1 MKFPTKQWAT
11 KAKEL
16 IPKLKHWTMTPV
28 AMVEPVADPKAW
40 QGVRMRPVQ
49 PQASYQRGDII
60 YFDFGEHA
68 VGHISLDISIV
79 GHEYDS
85 PAYFRILAAEL
96 PYEFEFKPEK
106 WNHWL
111 SMAWMQEEYVK
122 FDKIPKGVEL
132 PRRYAFRYLAIEV
145 LVAPGPVVF
154 NRVELHAESSGGHQ
168 LPAPPAGLTDLEQK
182 IFTVG
187 ARTLR
192 NCMQTVLEDGPKRDR
207 RLWLGDL
214 RLEAMANAVTFREPQ
229 VIERSLYLLASATGK
244 DGICPSDVF
253 EEPDGTQGAQVFE
266 YPFFFAKCLLE
277 HITWYPRRRQI
288 AEELYDFAANQF
300 QIVRKYIDKNHLL
313 TPPKDKW
320 VVIDQN
326 RTLDKTVAVHCTYL
340 FGLEALIE
348 LARKLRKP
356 GIEKLE
362 AELAVMRKAAYDA
375 WFDPATGFFSA
386 YHDAELS
393 NTKPVRSAKDWKGPR
408 YELHDISARKPD
420 AELSVA
426 SQVWA
431 VLGKV
436 VTGKEAK
443 SLMKRTL
450 ATKSLVQP
458 AAPYLQHYVL
468 EACALCGETAGLRK
482 LIREYWG
489 VMVKVGADTFF
500 EVFRPEDP
508 FYSPYQ
514 MTWVN
519 SACHAW
525 SCTPIVYLAK
535 LGNPF
540 PKR

>member
-1 MKFPTKQWAT
+1 MKFPTRQWAA
-11 KAKEL
+11 KALEL
-16 IPKLKHWTMTPV
+16 IPPLKTWMMDPV
-28 AMVEPVADPKAW
+28 AIVEPVADPKAW
-40 QGVRMRPVQ
+40 QGVRMRPLAK
-49 PQASYQRGDII
+49 PQESFKRGEIL
-60 YFDFGEHA
+60 YLDFGEHA

-79 GHEYDS
+79 GHDYDS

-96 PYEFEFKPEK
+96 PFEFEFKPEK

-154 NRVELHAESSGGHQ
+154 NAVRLRAESSGGRH
-168 LPAPPAGLTDLEQK
+168 LPVPPKGLDALEQR

-214 RLEAMANAVTFREPQ
+214 RLEAMANAVTFRQPQ
-229 VIERSLYLLASATGK
+229 VIERSLYLLASAAGR
-244 DGICPSDVF
+244 DGVCPSDVF

-266 YPFFFAKCLLE
+266 YPFFLARCLLE
-277 HITWYPRRRQI
+277 HITWYPKRRRI
-288 AEELYDFAANQF
+288 AEELYDFAAHQF
-300 QIVRKYIDKNHLL
+300 KVVRKYIGKNHLL
-313 TPPKDKW
+313 TPPKNKW

-326 RTLDKTVAVHCTYL
+326 RTLDKTVAVHCVYL
-340 FGLEALIE
+340 FGLEALVE
-348 LARKLRKP
+348 LSKKLGKP
-356 GIEKLE
+356 GVAQFE
-362 AELAVMRKAAYDA
+362 AELASMRKAAYEA
-375 WFDPATGFFSA
+375 WFDPSTGFFVAKPAKEHSA
-386 YHDAELS
+386 A
-393 NTKPVRSAKDWKGPR
+393 KPDVSLKGWKGPR
-408 YELHDISARKPD
+408 YELLAPAKCMPGE
-420 AELSVA
+420 ELSVA

-431 VLGKV
+431 ILGKV
-436 VTGKEAK
+436 VTGQEAK
-443 SLMKRTL
+443 ALMKRTL
-450 ATKSLVQP
+450 ATPSLVQP

-482 LIREYWG
+482 LIRSYWG
-489 VMVKVGADTFF
+489 GMVKVGADTFF

-514 MTWVN
+514 QTWVN

-525 SCTPIVYLAK
+525 SCTPVVFLK
-535 LGNPF
+535 NSD
-540 PKR
+540 

>member
-1 MKFPTKQWAT
+1 MKFPTKQWAA

-16 IPKLKHWTMTPV
+16 IPELKRWWMDPV
-28 AMVEPVADPKAW
+28 AIVEPVKDPKAW
-40 QGVRMRPVQ
+40 QGVRMRNLAKP
-49 PQASYQRGDII
+49 PKSYQRGDIL
-60 YFDFGEHA
+60 YLDFGEHA
-68 VGHISLDISIV
+68 IGHISLDISID

-96 PYEFEFKPEK
+96 PYEFEYKPEK

-154 NRVELHAESSGGHQ
+154 NHVRLHAESSGGHV
-168 LPAPPAGLTDLEQK
+168 LPQPPAGLDALDRH

-214 RLEAMANAVTFREPQ
+214 RLEAMANAVTFRQPQ
-229 VIERSLYLLASATGK
+229 VIERSLYLLAGAAGK

-288 AEELYDFAANQF
+288 AEELYDFAAYQF
-300 QIVRKYIDKNHLL
+300 QVVRKYIDKNHLL
-313 TPPKDKW
+313 LPPKDKW

-326 RTLDKTVAVHCTYL
+326 RTLDKTVAAHCTYL

-348 LARKLRKP
+348 LSRKLRKP
-356 GIEKLE
+356 GVECLE

-375 WFDPATGFFSA
+375 WFDKKTGFFA
-386 YHDAELS
+386 A
-393 NTKPVRSAKDWKGPR
+393 KPG
-408 YELHDISARKPD
+408 

-436 VTGKEAK
+436 VTGAEAK
-443 SLMKRTL
+443 ALMKRTL
-450 ATKSLVQP
+450 ATKTLVQP

-468 EACALCGETAGLRK
+468 EACALCGETSGLRK
-482 LIREYWG
+482 LIRSYWG
-489 VMVKVGADTFF
+489 EMVKVGADTFF

-525 SCTPIVYLAK
+525 SCTPVVYLC
-535 LGNPF
+535 
-540 PKR
+540 R

>member
-1 MKFPTKQWAT
+1 MKFPTRKWAAT
-11 KAKEL
+11 AKEL

-28 AMVEPVADPKAW
+28 AIVEPVADPKAW

-49 PQASYQRGDII
+49 PQASYKRGDII

-79 GHEYDS
+79 DHEYDS

-168 LPAPPAGLTDLEQK
+168 LPAPPAGLTDLEK
-182 IFTVG
+182 RIFTVG

-229 VIERSLYLLASATGK
+229 VIERSLYLLASAAGK

-266 YPFFFAKCLLE
+266 YPFFLARCLLE
-277 HITWYPRRRQI
+277 HITWYPRRKAI
-288 AEELYDFAANQF
+288 AEDLYDFAAHQF
-300 QIVRKYIDKNHLL
+300 QVVRKYIDKNHLL
-313 TPPKDKW
+313 TPPQNKW

-340 FGLEALIE
+340 FGLEALVE
-348 LARKLRKP
+348 LAKRLRKP
-356 GIEKLE
+356 GAEKLE
-362 AELAVMRKAAYDA
+362 AELAMMRKAACQA
-375 WFDPATGFFSA
+375 WFDKKTGFFAS
-386 YHDAELS
+386 
-393 NTKPVRSAKDWKGPR
+393 KPG
-408 YELHDISARKPD
+408 

-443 SLMKRTL
+443 SLMKRIL

-468 EACALCGETAGLRK
+468 EACALCGETNGLRK

-489 VMVKVGADTFF
+489 EMVKVGADTFF

-525 SCTPIVYLAK
+525 SCTPVVYLAK
-535 LGNPF
+535 LGKPS
-540 PKR
+540 PER

>member
-1 MKFPTKQWAT
+1 MKFPTKHWAA
-11 KAKEL
+11 KAREL
-16 IPKLKHWTMTPV
+16 IPPLKTWMMDPV
-28 AMVEPVADPKAW
+28 AIVEPVADAKAW
-40 QGVRMRPVQ
+40 QGVRMRPIAR
-49 PQASYQRGDII
+49 PQESFKRGEIL
-60 YFDFGEHA
+60 YLDFGEHA

-79 GHEYDS
+79 NHDYDS
-85 PAYFRILAAEL
+85 PAYFRIMAAEL

-154 NRVELHAESSGGHQ
+154 NAVRLRAESSGARRLPPPPPQ
-168 LPAPPAGLTDLEQK
+168 LTPLERQ

-214 RLEAMANAVTFREPQ
+214 RLEAMANAVTFRQPQ
-229 VIERSLYLLASATGK
+229 VIERSLYLLASATGR
-244 DGICPSDVF
+244 DGVCPSDVF

-266 YPFFFAKCLLE
+266 YPFFFARCLLE
-277 HITWYPRRRQI
+277 HLAWYPRRRAI
-288 AEELYDFAANQF
+288 AEELCDFAEYQF
-300 QIVRKYIDKNHLL
+300 SLVRKYITKEHLL
-313 TPPKDKW
+313 TPPPDKW

-340 FGLEALIE
+340 FGLEALVE
-348 LARKLRKP
+348 LKKKLGRS
-356 GIEKLE
+356 GVDKLE
-362 AELAVMRKAAYDA
+362 RELAVMRRAGRAA
-375 WFDPATGFFSA
+375 WFNPENGFFA
-386 YHDAELS
+386 
-393 NTKPVRSAKDWKGPR
+393 
-408 YELHDISARKPD
+408 ARPG

-431 VLGKV
+431 VLGKL
-436 VTGKEAK
+436 VTGKEARE
-443 SLMKRTL
+443 LIRRTL
-450 ATKSLVQP
+450 KDKSLVQP

-468 EACALCGETAGLRK
+468 EACALCGEDAGLRK
-482 LIREYWG
+482 VIREYWG
-489 VMVKVGADTFF
+489 EMVKVGADTFF

-514 MTWVN
+514 QTWVN

-525 SCTPIVYLAK
+525 SCTPIVFLK
-535 LGNPF
+535 
-540 PKR
+540 KHD